1 MAEVRNL
8 AQRVALS
15 CRHHPWFSQSALA
28 EEENYG
34 AVLNCGRETSKAG
47 GVTEAGSLRPE
58 VAAEAYDGIEFVQF
72 WLTETDL

>member
-1 MAEVRNL
+1 MD
-8 AQRVALS
+8 
-15 CRHHPWFSQSALA
+15 ALA
-28 EEENYG
+28 NLGGVRCSEPLLKNDFGSVPENYG

-47 GVTEAGSLRPE
+47 GVTEAGSLWPE